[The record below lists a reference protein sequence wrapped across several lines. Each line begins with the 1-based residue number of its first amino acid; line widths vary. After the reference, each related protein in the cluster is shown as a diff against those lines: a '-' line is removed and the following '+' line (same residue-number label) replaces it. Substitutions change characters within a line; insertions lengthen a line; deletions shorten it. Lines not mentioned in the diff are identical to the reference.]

1 MYSENKSKRSIPLK
15 DISTGHFSA
24 KLTEPC
30 VILRLLNLKVES
42 EGFIL
47 AVRKRT
53 REIVDC

>member
-42 EGFIL
+42 EGFI
-47 AVRKRT
+47 
-53 REIVDC
+53 